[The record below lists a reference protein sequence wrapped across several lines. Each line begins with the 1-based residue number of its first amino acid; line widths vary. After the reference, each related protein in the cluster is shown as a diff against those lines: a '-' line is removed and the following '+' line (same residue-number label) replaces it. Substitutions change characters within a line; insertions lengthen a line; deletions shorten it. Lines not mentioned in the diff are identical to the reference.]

1 MSKHYGKHLS
11 CTVSPQTLWHLRRL
25 ARMSGYG
32 DQIGRVVDKLTRER
46 FWNSN
51 RNEVIMMSA
60 QGIFE
65 IDPYI
70 RDRLIRFLK
79 EYVYWEDGQ
88 EIDVLMVSP
97 EQVIRQSILF
107 LIKQKV
113 FTYQEMSVEL
123 RHYGLRLSADQLQ
136 RFAMQGYFLR

>member
-1 MSKHYGKHLS
+1 
-11 CTVSPQTLWHLRRL
+11 
-25 ARMSGYG
+25 
-32 DQIGRVVDKLTRER
+32 
-46 FWNSN
+46 
-51 RNEVIMMSA
+51 MSA
-60 QGIFE
+60 QGVFE

-79 EYVYWEDGQ
+79 EYVRWEDGQ
-88 EIDVLMVSP
+88 EIDVLIMVSP

-123 RHYGLRLSADQLQ
+123 RHYGLRLSADQLKH
-136 RFAMQGYFLR
+136 FAMQGCFLR

>member
-1 MSKHYGKHLS
+1 
-11 CTVSPQTLWHLRRL
+11 
-25 ARMSGYG
+25 
-32 DQIGRVVDKLTRER
+32 
-46 FWNSN
+46 
-51 RNEVIMMSA
+51 MMSA

-113 FTYQEMSVEL
+113 FTYHEMSVEL

>member
-1 MSKHYGKHLS
+1 
-11 CTVSPQTLWHLRRL
+11 
-25 ARMSGYG
+25 
-32 DQIGRVVDKLTRER
+32 
-46 FWNSN
+46 
-51 RNEVIMMSA
+51 MMSA

-70 RDRLIRFLK
+70 KDRLIRFLK
-79 EYVYWEDGQ
+79 EYVRWEDGQ
-88 EIDVLMVSP
+88 EIDVIMVSP

-123 RHYGLRLSADQLQ
+123 RHYGLRLSADQLKHC
-136 RFAMQGYFLR
+136 AMQGCFLR

>member
-1 MSKHYGKHLS
+1 
-11 CTVSPQTLWHLRRL
+11 
-25 ARMSGYG
+25 
-32 DQIGRVVDKLTRER
+32 
-46 FWNSN
+46 
-51 RNEVIMMSA
+51 MMSA

-79 EYVYWEDGQ
+79 EYVRWEDGQ

-107 LIKQKV
+107 LIKQTV

-123 RHYGLRLSADQLQ
+123 RHYGLQLSADQLQ

>member
-1 MSKHYGKHLS
+1 
-11 CTVSPQTLWHLRRL
+11 
-25 ARMSGYG
+25 
-32 DQIGRVVDKLTRER
+32 
-46 FWNSN
+46 
-51 RNEVIMMSA
+51 MMIA

-70 RDRLIRFLK
+70 KDRLIRFLK
-79 EYVYWEDGQ
+79 EYVRWEDGQ

-136 RFAMQGYFLR
+136 RFAMQGCFLR

>member
-1 MSKHYGKHLS
+1 
-11 CTVSPQTLWHLRRL
+11 
-25 ARMSGYG
+25 
-32 DQIGRVVDKLTRER
+32 
-46 FWNSN
+46 
-51 RNEVIMMSA
+51 MMSA
-60 QGIFE
+60 QGVFE

-79 EYVYWEDGQ
+79 EYVRWEDGQ
-88 EIDVLMVSP
+88 EIDVIMVSP

>member
-1 MSKHYGKHLS
+1 
-11 CTVSPQTLWHLRRL
+11 
-25 ARMSGYG
+25 
-32 DQIGRVVDKLTRER
+32 
-46 FWNSN
+46 
-51 RNEVIMMSA
+51 MMRT

-123 RHYGLRLSADQLQ
+123 RHYSLRLSADQLKHV
-136 RFAMQGYFLR
+136 AMQGCFLR

>member
-1 MSKHYGKHLS
+1 
-11 CTVSPQTLWHLRRL
+11 
-25 ARMSGYG
+25 
-32 DQIGRVVDKLTRER
+32 
-46 FWNSN
+46 
-51 RNEVIMMSA
+51 MMSA

-70 RDRLIRFLK
+70 RDRLIRFLRK
-79 EYVYWEDGQ
+79 YVTWEDGQ
-88 EIDVLMVSP
+88 EIDTLMHSP

-107 LIKQKV
+107 LTKQKV

-136 RFAMQGYFLR
+136 HFAMQGCFLR

>member
-1 MSKHYGKHLS
+1 
-11 CTVSPQTLWHLRRL
+11 
-25 ARMSGYG
+25 
-32 DQIGRVVDKLTRER
+32 
-46 FWNSN
+46 
-51 RNEVIMMSA
+51 MSA
-60 QGIFE
+60 QGVFE

-79 EYVYWEDGQ
+79 EHVRWEDGQ
-88 EIDVLMVSP
+88 EIDVLIMVSP

-123 RHYGLRLSADQLQ
+123 RHYGLRLSADQLKH
-136 RFAMQGYFLR
+136 FAMQGCFLR

>member
-1 MSKHYGKHLS
+1 
-11 CTVSPQTLWHLRRL
+11 
-25 ARMSGYG
+25 
-32 DQIGRVVDKLTRER
+32 
-46 FWNSN
+46 
-51 RNEVIMMSA
+51 MSA
-60 QGIFE
+60 QGVFE

-79 EYVYWEDGQ
+79 EYARWEDGQ
-88 EIDVLMVSP
+88 EIDVLIMVSP

-123 RHYGLRLSADQLQ
+123 RHYGLRLSADQLKH
-136 RFAMQGYFLR
+136 FAMQGCFLR

>member
-1 MSKHYGKHLS
+1 
-11 CTVSPQTLWHLRRL
+11 
-25 ARMSGYG
+25 
-32 DQIGRVVDKLTRER
+32 
-46 FWNSN
+46 
-51 RNEVIMMSA
+51 MSA
-60 QGIFE
+60 QGVFE

-79 EYVYWEDGQ
+79 EYVRWEDSQ
-88 EIDVLMVSP
+88 EIDVLIMVSP

-123 RHYGLRLSADQLQ
+123 RHYGLRLSADQLKH
-136 RFAMQGYFLR
+136 FAMQGCFLR

>member
-1 MSKHYGKHLS
+1 MR
-11 CTVSPQTLWHLRRL
+11 T
-25 ARMSGYG
+25 
-32 DQIGRVVDKLTRER
+32 
-46 FWNSN
+46 
-51 RNEVIMMSA
+51 

-88 EIDVLMVSP
+88 GIDVIMVSP

-136 RFAMQGYFLR
+136 RFAMQACFLR

>member
-1 MSKHYGKHLS
+1 
-11 CTVSPQTLWHLRRL
+11 
-25 ARMSGYG
+25 
-32 DQIGRVVDKLTRER
+32 
-46 FWNSN
+46 
-51 RNEVIMMSA
+51 MMRT

-113 FTYQEMSVEL
+113 FTYQEMLIEL
-123 RHYGLRLSADQLQ
+123 RHYGLRLTAGQLKH
-136 RFAMQGYFLR
+136 FAMQGCFLR

>member
-1 MSKHYGKHLS
+1 
-11 CTVSPQTLWHLRRL
+11 
-25 ARMSGYG
+25 
-32 DQIGRVVDKLTRER
+32 
-46 FWNSN
+46 
-51 RNEVIMMSA
+51 MSA
-60 QGIFE
+60 QGVFE

-70 RDRLIRFLK
+70 KDRLIRFLK
-79 EYVYWEDGQ
+79 EYVRWEDGQ

-107 LIKQKV
+107 LIKQTV

-136 RFAMQGYFLR
+136 RFAMQGCFLR

>member
-1 MSKHYGKHLS
+1 
-11 CTVSPQTLWHLRRL
+11 
-25 ARMSGYG
+25 
-32 DQIGRVVDKLTRER
+32 
-46 FWNSN
+46 
-51 RNEVIMMSA
+51 MSA

-70 RDRLIRFLK
+70 KDRLIRFLK
-79 EYVYWEDGQ
+79 EYVRWEDGQ

-123 RHYGLRLSADQLQ
+123 RHYGLRLSADQLKH
-136 RFAMQGYFLR
+136 FATQTCFLR

>member
-1 MSKHYGKHLS
+1 
-11 CTVSPQTLWHLRRL
+11 
-25 ARMSGYG
+25 
-32 DQIGRVVDKLTRER
+32 
-46 FWNSN
+46 
-51 RNEVIMMSA
+51 MSA

-70 RDRLIRFLK
+70 KDRLIRFLK
-79 EYVYWEDGQ
+79 EYVRWEDGQ

-136 RFAMQGYFLR
+136 RFAMQGCFLR

>member
-1 MSKHYGKHLS
+1 
-11 CTVSPQTLWHLRRL
+11 
-25 ARMSGYG
+25 
-32 DQIGRVVDKLTRER
+32 
-46 FWNSN
+46 
-51 RNEVIMMSA
+51 MMSA

-70 RDRLIRFLK
+70 KDRLIRFLK
-79 EYVYWEDGQ
+79 EYVRWEDGQ

>member
-1 MSKHYGKHLS
+1 
-11 CTVSPQTLWHLRRL
+11 
-25 ARMSGYG
+25 
-32 DQIGRVVDKLTRER
+32 
-46 FWNSN
+46 
-51 RNEVIMMSA
+51 MMSA

-70 RDRLIRFLK
+70 KDRLIRFLK
-79 EYVYWEDGQ
+79 EYVRWEDGQ
-88 EIDVLMVSP
+88 EIDVIMVSP

-136 RFAMQGYFLR
+136 HFAMQGCFLR